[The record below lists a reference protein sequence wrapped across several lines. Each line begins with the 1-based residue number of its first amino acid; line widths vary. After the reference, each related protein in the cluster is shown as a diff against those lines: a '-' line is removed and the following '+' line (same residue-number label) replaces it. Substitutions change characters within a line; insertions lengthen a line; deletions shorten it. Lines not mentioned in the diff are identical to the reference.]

1 MHYHRQILVS
11 SALLLFIFISSTA
24 MKPVK
29 QHPPRNLK
37 VLPQDISEDSLY
49 NIMDNFEDALG
60 VKCGFCHVVKKDA
73 EDYASDSI
81 PHKEIARDM
90 MRMTMFLNKTYF
102 AAPNKTTGK
111 ETVTCYTCHKGKITP
126 GNR

>member
-11 SALLLFIFISSTA
+11 SALLLFIFISITA
-24 MKPVK
+24 MQPARNL
-29 QHPPRNLK
+29 PPRNLK
-37 VLPQDISEDSLY
+37 VLPLDISEDSLY
-49 NIMDNFEDALG
+49 LIMDNFEDALG

-73 EDYASDSI
+73 EDYASDSVT
-81 PHKEIARDM
+81 HKETARDM

-102 AAPNKTTGK
+102 PAPKKPTGK
-111 ETVTCYTCHKGKITP
+111 ETITCYTCHKGKITP